1 MFFFVTLLQYM
12 LPQHSLQAL
21 VTQNRT
27 AWQQKTEVQFV
38 PSWTVDAAASEEAL
52 DYLQS
57 AAGCQEVLVEVWLEG
72 SFDSPGASPADD
84 LAAAQIVYCL
94 VNSVMLHMIKKFFTY

>member
-1 MFFFVTLLQYM
+1 
-12 LPQHSLQAL
+12 
-21 VTQNRT
+21 
-27 AWQQKTEVQFV
+27 
-38 PSWTVDAAASEEAL
+38 
-52 DYLQS
+52 
-57 AAGCQEVLVEVWLEG
+57 VEVWLEG